1 MFFVGLDIFAVKED
15 VAQCLSIPTF
25 RWSEAVTG
33 GAL

>member
-1 MFFVGLDIFAVKED
+1 MFFVGLDIFAVKD

-33 GAL
+33 GTL